1 MEKQEGKKEGSKKK
15 MAVLQ
20 AHSLRDMIQEVNE
33 AFIQKEDIVQVLE
46 GDNGYFLLYYK

>member
-1 MEKQEGKKEGSKKK
+1 MEKQEGKKEENKKI

-20 AHSLRDMIQEVNE
+20 AHSLRDMVQEVNE
-33 AFIQKEDIVQVLE
+33 AFIKKEDIVQILE